1 MFAGGCGNSASTVG
15 KISMKKFLI
24 AGFALL
30 LGGCASI
37 ISGDKQKV
45 TVVTPGVKDAA
56 CRLADGRR
64 ANLYLPRTPATVWVK
79 KGDGPLDIACEKQGY
94 ETGEVVVRGSLMPHK
109 AGVGFAAAAAP
120 TIGLAFGRIAFS
132 SLMIPMVGAG
142 VFGLA
147 VDLSTGALIEYPDT
161 ITVAMKPA
169 AGEAAPPDSARP
181 TLASRV
187 AGLKRLKTMKV
198 AAAVV
203 PIRATPDPVGEILTL
218 VRAGEVVE
226 IVGDTPSGWLKVAN
240 QGTPVGWVHWTA
252 FPLPRHAIRVG
263 SARL

>member
-1 MFAGGCGNSASTVG
+1 
-15 KISMKKFLI
+15 MKKFLI
-24 AGFALL
+24 AGLVLL

-37 ISGDKQKV
+37 IAGDKQKV
-45 TVVTPGVKDAA
+45 TVVTPEVTDAA
-56 CRLADGRR
+56 CKLVDGRR

-79 KGDGPLDIACEKQGY
+79 KGDGPLEVACEKQGY
-94 ETGEVVVRGSLMPHK
+94 ETGEVIVGGRLMPHK
-109 AGVGFAAAAAP
+109 AGITMAASSAP
-120 TIGLAFGRIAFS
+120 AIGLAFGRIAFS
-132 SLMIPMVGAG
+132 SLFWPMLGAG
-142 VFGLA
+142 LVGLG
-147 VDLSTGALIEYPDT
+147 VDLSTGALIEYPST

-169 AGEAAPPDSARP
+169 AGETPPPAGARP

-198 AAAVV
+198 AAAVA

-226 IVGDTPSGWLKVAN
+226 IVGDTPSGWLKVASK
-240 QGTPVGWVHWTA
+240 GTPVGWLHWTA

-263 SARL
+263 STRL